1 MGLSRRNRWRLDPP
15 AIFST
20 QSSSAAPYAAWRANS
35 IAEWAHAL
43 PQSIVSNRDCIV
55 SSLALF
61 CPPRRLRLPQGRF
74 VTALRLLLI
83 TLPVALFATVHFQ
96 SFEVFPQGFAHQC

>member
-1 MGLSRRNRWRLDPP
+1 M
-15 AIFST
+15 
-20 QSSSAAPYAAWRANS
+20 
-35 IAEWAHAL
+35 
-43 PQSIVSNRDCIV
+43 V

-61 CPPRRLRLPQGRF
+61 CRPRRVRLPQGRF

-96 SFEVFPQGFAHQC
+96 PSEVFPQGFAHQCRTVSLHSLRGPIRGLQKAFTETI